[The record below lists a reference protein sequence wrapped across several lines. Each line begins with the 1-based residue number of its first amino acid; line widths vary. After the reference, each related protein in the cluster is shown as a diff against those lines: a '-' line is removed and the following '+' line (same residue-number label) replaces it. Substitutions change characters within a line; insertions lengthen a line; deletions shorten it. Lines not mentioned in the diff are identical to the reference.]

1 MSKKFVEKHQ
11 FPTKKLAQPIPIYK
25 ADGTLN
31 TGGKIEEYVKIQ
43 MIIQDHVKRMQF
55 TISNLGEAD
64 VFIGYEW
71 LKKHNPNVDWR
82 ESSVLFTQ
90 CPDECNYIT
99 TFSDIDTDPEEH
111 PQHIHLVLPQL

>member
-1 MSKKFVEKHQ
+1 MFFEKNAISVGRKFAKMLKI
-11 FPTKKLAQPIPIYK
+11 FDKI
-25 ADGTLN
+25 D
-31 TGGKIEEYVKIQ
+31 GKIEEYVKIQ

-64 VFIGYEW
+64 VFIWYEW

-82 ESSVLFTQ
+82 ASSVLFTQ

-111 PQHIHLVLPQL
+111 AQHIHLVLPQL